1 MIESFKNQGTQ
12 DIFDGKSSKL
22 ARKICS
28 PSLWKIASRKLD
40 LLDSAVY
47 LNDLKVPPGN
57 RLEALKGDRL
67 GQYSI
72 RINEQYRLCFIWS
85 ERNTAEDVEIVDYH
99 S

>member
-22 ARKICS
+22 ARKICP

-40 LLDSAVY
+40 LLDSAVC

-85 ERNTAEDVEIVDYH
+85 ERNTAEDVEIIDYH